1 MKILTVCGLGMGT
14 SLILSMNVES
24 VLKSKFGISNYK
36 IEHMDV
42 SSARSVSADLI
53 ITNSE
58 FIDNLSGCDCPIIE
72 VNDYLN
78 IEEIKTAL
86 NKSGLF

>member
-24 VLKSKFGISNYK
+24 VLKSEFGISNYK

-58 FIDNLSGCDCPIIE
+58 FIDNLSGCGCPVIE

-78 IEEIKTAL
+78 LEEIKTAL